1 MFVATVINFILS
13 SLGTG
18 SRVAIFIVYIRK
30 ALIVDIDYP
39 LSEEPELLTN
49 ALRNVTI
56 LSSWAEYIGVS
67 IKTSLSDP
75 TFMLGGGISQ

>member
-49 ALRNVTI
+49 ALRNVTM

-67 IKTSLSDP
+67 IKPSLSDP
-75 TFMLGGGISQ
+75 VFMFCEGISQ